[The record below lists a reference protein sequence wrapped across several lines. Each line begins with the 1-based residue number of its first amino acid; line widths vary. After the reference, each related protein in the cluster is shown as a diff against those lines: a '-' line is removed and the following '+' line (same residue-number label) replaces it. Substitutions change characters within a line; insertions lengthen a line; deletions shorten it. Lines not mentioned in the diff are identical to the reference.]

1 MSILCDFI
9 YSSYYK
15 KEMVQTRSQKATP
28 AKPVPVHKPKP
39 KPKPKPKSTTDIMRD
54 NRKSRDYRFK
64 ENYHRLIKRIEK
76 GDIPNGTTLKK
87 YQVTL
92 DEVNKIREE
101 NGFEKIKVF
110 IPNSVQITPMNIIQ
124 QEINAETKSN
134 LAKIAKQESIQ
145 VRENVDAL
153 TAEQE
158 RIKEQFKGRMVDV
171 NEDEIHSIEN
181 IANWFLRNP
190 GTISDKISAIDE
202 QSAQRSVQ
210 TIHRMFN
217 VWTGGYVVKK
227 NEDGIEVKIY
237 RDKQP
242 YKPGGQ
248 LFRLFNYWRPKEC
261 DGDITH
267 CLKDI
272 DDLFKFVKDKSDWKD
287 ATKQQYFETLSITVR
302 EYPAFRQMKE
312 QPDLLKKIAQEIKQ
326 YSTKV
331 QTRRIGL
338 RSKEEIT
345 GFDEIMRLIRNKY
358 QEKFR
363 EEESKK
369 DEFNPDDYTE
379 IEFNPD
385 DYTQISKEYLY
396 ISMYNE
402 FPLRDNMNNL
412 KIIREELTAENKQ
425 KVGELNNGDNVLFVP
440 QDESERVT
448 FALIDYKTRR
458 LFGIVYGDFTPTVS
472 KMIRTYIDD
481 MTVRQLQ
488 RLGGTLFGKSKMS
501 REIGEILKE
510 IGVKKKKGEPGYN
523 GKDNIGNIT
532 LLRKAYVTRE
542 LAKVET
548 DEERDKLA
556 FAMKHSPAASL
567 TYARKNIDKFES
579 VKESLKAETYDET
592 E

>member
-1 MSILCDFI
+1 
-9 YSSYYK
+9 
-15 KEMVQTRSQKATP
+15 MVQTRSQKATP

-54 NRKSRDYRFK
+54 NRKSGDYRFK

-145 VRENVDAL
+145 VRENADAL
-153 TAEQE
+153 SAEQE

-267 CLKDI
+267 CLTDI

-331 QTRRIGL
+331 QTRRIGE
-338 RSKEEIT
+338 RSKEQIT
-345 GFDEIMRLIRNKY
+345 EFDEIMRLIRNKY

-363 EEESKK
+363 KPGESKK

-379 IEFNPD
+379 I
-385 DYTQISKEYLY
+385 SKEYLY
-396 ISMYNE
+396 ISMYND

-412 KIIREELTAENKQ
+412 KIVREELTAENKRN
-425 KVGELNNGDNVLFVP
+425 VGELNNGDNVLFVP

-501 REIGEILKE
+501 REVGEILKE
-510 IGVKKKKGEPGYN
+510 IGVKKKKGDN
-523 GKDNIGNIT
+523 SKDNIGNIT

-542 LAKVET
+542 LAKVKT
-548 DEERDKLA
+548 DEERDELA
-556 FAMKHSPAASL
+556 FAMKHSPAATL

-579 VKESLKAETYDET
+579 IKESLKAETYDET